1 MQGGQLGVL
10 VAFIL
15 GQDQRLFTFA
25 PVRGRIRTHP
35 QQEFFLIKE
44 DVLPGIE
51 RGAGH
56 RNGKTIGGKEDMLQH
71 GTLAHRK
78 IVEAIHPHLPPGE
91 PVFLLGAGKGK
102 GQLIQ
107 RVMEVL
113 LHQRLKRIENKLH
126 IPQLL
131 PQRTARLPGKLRHG
145 LRGKT
150 GPFEIGDGLQ
160 HGGDKAG
167 VSGLPPVE
175 GKGIGDLGNGF
186 PHQQCPAHLVHGTKG
201 QAAAF
206 PEDVFRQAGEA
217 VQGDIALLFGGE
229 KRADPAFHLK

>member
-1 MQGGQLGVL
+1 M
-10 VAFIL
+10 
-15 GQDQRLFTFA
+15 
-25 PVRGRIRTHP
+25 
-35 QQEFFLIKE
+35 IKE

-56 RNGKTIGGKEDMLQH
+56 RNGKGIGGKEDMLQH

-78 IVEAIHPHLPPGE
+78 IVEAIHPHLPPGK
-91 PVFLLGAGKGK
+91 PVFLLGTGKGK

-107 RVMEVL
+107 RVMEAL

-131 PQRTARLPGKLRHG
+131 PQRTAGLPGKLRHG
-145 LRGKT
+145 LRRKT

-167 VSGLPPVE
+167 VSGLPPVK
-175 GKGIGDLGNGF
+175 GKGVGDLDNGF
-186 PHQQCPAHLVHGTKG
+186 PHQQCPAHLIHGAEG